1 MWENVLRNF
10 RDPKTFAV
18 GCKLHGGS
26 NTRPDVVS
34 GHSCTGFTRTLIIAT
49 ANGCI
54 RVSRKKAWNA
64 SEWETSDANA
74 LVRSMRVIDR
84 CVPQL
89 LYTPLPVNTIVRTP
103 IYCVSCVVSFSG
115 ILYSRAHL
123 RKRRFWKRFFFNVFC
138 CNDTSLVFT
147 ARLTLWTHNPAV
159 LYRES
164 WTSVLRLVTY
174 VRQVSFKK
182 WTSIFSCLCE
192 RLYENACALV
202 LLKYLRNTDV
212 QNFLFLV
219 KWHKLTHAARA
230 LTLQFLLPSST
241 VASYRNR

>member
-18 GCKLHGGS
+18 GCKLHSGS

-123 RKRRFWKRFFFNVFC
+123 RKRRFWKRFFLCVLLQRHVISVHSALDSNVP
-138 CNDTSLVFT
+138 
-147 ARLTLWTHNPAV
+147 W
-159 LYRES
+159 YR
-164 WTSVLRLVTY
+164 
-174 VRQVSFKK
+174 
-182 WTSIFSCLCE
+182 LCE
-192 RLYENACALV
+192 HII
-202 LLKYLRNTDV
+202 LLSCTGK
-212 QNFLFLV
+212 
-219 KWHKLTHAARA
+219 AE
-230 LTLQFLLPSST
+230 LPCLDLSHM
-241 VASYRNR
+241 